1 MVPPNQSYV
10 GSSNDLNTAY
20 KECRLRD
27 PPSQCALELSLEK
40 LKKRGRLVCIKN
52 SERLLYRKSTLHDH
66 GLYKKSSFGF
76 LWQERLA
83 GSSIRVGETDRTLSI
98 SKVGDNQKKG
108 EGGRKVIG
116 TRGNITALHTLISTV
131 SPRAQL
137 ARTHTLN
144 AVRPVDRDD
153 RLTQNLR
160 AMP

>member
-66 GLYKKSSFGF
+66 GLYKKSSFRF

-108 EGGRKVIG
+108 EGGEES
-116 TRGNITALHTLISTV
+116 NWHSWEHHSTAHTYIHSLTSCSTGKNTHPKCR
-131 SPRAQL
+131 SPSGQR
-137 ARTHTLN
+137 
-144 AVRPVDRDD
+144 
-153 RLTQNLR
+153 
-160 AMP
+160 